1 MSVYIIVTLMRD
13 AGVASTS
20 ELSACMENK
29 AAWMNEWMNEYR
41 LKRLLAQH
49 YKNQFDETMIYNS
62 KKEKHTQKKSL
73 AFVFM

>member
-13 AGVASTS
+13 AGAASTS

-29 AAWMNEWMNEYR
+29 AAWMNEYR
-41 LKRLLAQH
+41 LKGLLAQH
-49 YKNQFDETMIYNS
+49 YKNQFYETMIYNA